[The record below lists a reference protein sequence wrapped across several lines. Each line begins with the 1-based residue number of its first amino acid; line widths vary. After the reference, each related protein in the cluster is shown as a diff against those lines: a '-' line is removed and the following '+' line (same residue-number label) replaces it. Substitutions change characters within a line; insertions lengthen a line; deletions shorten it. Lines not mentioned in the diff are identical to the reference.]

1 MATSKSEAE
10 DGERRRLLESAGPL
24 LDLEGGGTG
33 DVMTKEPPASGT
45 FLTARMRERLDFIWS
60 EIK

>member
-1 MATSKSEAE
+1 MASKSEAE
-10 DGERRRLLESAGPL
+10 DGERRRLLESGTL

-33 DVMTKEPPASGT
+33 DVMAKEPPASGT
-45 FLTARMRERLDFIWS
+45 FLTSRMRERLDFIWS

>member
-1 MATSKSEAE
+1 MATSNGEAE

-24 LDLEGGGTG
+24 DLEGGGTG
-33 DVMTKEPPASGT
+33 DVMAKEHPASGT